1 MVQEAKADSTIGKE
15 IGMLSVPTGHLEIG
29 ELPEERLIKELKEE
43 TGYQNIKIEGLL
55 GIYLI
60 KKALGILYQ
69 VQLSGEKKK
78 RLKNEISK
86 VSWMTPKEI
95 LLHQDSLRPA
105 IKEIIEDYLSGRVI
119 APLDL
124 VRICF

>member
-55 GIYLI
+55 GTYLI

>member
-69 VQLSGEKKK
+69 V
-78 RLKNEISK
+78 
-86 VSWMTPKEI
+86 
-95 LLHQDSLRPA
+95 
-105 IKEIIEDYLSGRVI
+105 
-119 APLDL
+119 
-124 VRICF
+124 